1 VAPGRRGAGA
11 GDEGQ
16 QEISEECWGHF
27 GKWGVWINLLV

>member
-1 VAPGRRGAGA
+1 VAPGRRRAGA

-27 GKWGVWINLLV
+27 RK

>member
-16 QEISEECWGHF
+16 KEISEECWGHF
-27 GKWGVWINLLV
+27 RK